1 MKKMKFFGSI
11 AFMLLLLNFFTP
23 TLYGQGVTTASIEG
37 VVLSMTNAPLG
48 NANIVA
54 IHTPSGTRYGAV
66 SRPDGRFNLPN
77 MRTGGPYTIT
87 ASYVGYENDES
98 QDVYLSL
105 GETRSMV
112 FVLIEAGTTLEE
124 VIVSGKIDRVFN
136 SGRTGAVTNLD
147 NQTITKMPT
156 INRSI
161 NDYTRMNP
169 QSNGT
174 SFAGRD
180 NRFNNY
186 TIDGN
191 IYNNNFGLGT
201 GQFAGSNPI
210 SMEVIEELQV
220 NIAPYDVRQGG
231 FTGANVNAI
240 TKSGTNEFSG
250 SVYSFYRNDKLQGHK
265 LGENKFDV
273 AESFTRTMGVSIGG
287 PIIKNRLF
295 FFVNFEQEAASN
307 PGDERKAARPGLEPD
322 GLTVSRVPAS
332 ELDFVRQSMKDLYG
346 YETGDYEGYAFA
358 NEGMRINAR
367 LDYNINK
374 NHKMSLRFN
383 RFSSFR
389 DTQINGNSIRYLPSS
404 LRYNKTNRYGIEA
417 MTFQNAN
424 YSVDN
429 NVTSVVGEINSV
441 FGTKFANNLNIGYT
455 LVDDPI
461 RSIPNGQDFP
471 FIEVLD
477 SIGSDPMYYFSLGN
491 ELYSVGN
498 LLTNKILNATNN
510 FSAFLGQHTLTAGVN
525 WEYQT
530 FDNAF
535 NPAFNSFYRYNSY
548 EDFVESV
555 INQNPNIIPAA
566 FAIGYSFEGGDAYPT
581 DHTEFGQVGVYLQ
594 DKFQITPQLSV
605 TGGLRL
611 DLPYFPFDLPSNP
624 KIDAARYMV
633 ISGNDTTMAPLDFY
647 HPQTN
652 ELIRADVSKLPG
664 VKPLLSPRLSL
675 NYDVLG
681 DNSLQ
686 IRFGTGL
693 FSGRIPFVWISNQV
707 NANGV
712 TRGGWGLTPSDWDT
726 GTYPEW
732 EGFQSDVNY
741 YRPDPAN
748 LQAELSKDINIT
760 DENFEFPQVWRT
772 NLGIDYRM
780 PFGTVFSFDAI
791 YSKDYNSP
799 FAVNINLGDPTES
812 IYMVPGADTLSAGSD
827 PRPYFGRYAKYSTF
841 NNVMLLTNVDMGYY
855 YSFTAQVRQE
865 FNTSI
870 SASLA
875 YTFSRSMDYGLIGGS
890 QAASLWPD
898 VIKDNRNQPELGF
911 SRFDAPHRL
920 VGYLSAN
927 TSKFTKRYIT
937 SVSLFYFGGN
947 PGRFSYVYSG
957 NFKDGASHL
966 MYIPKDQSEIVLL
979 DMIDNTQ
986 EDGVF
991 DAAEQWAILDEYI
1004 KQDDYLSKNRG
1015 KVAERNG
1022 AILPWNHRFDF
1033 RITQDISVTRN
1044 PEKYKF
1050 QITFDILNVG
1060 NLINN
1065 EWGVEKTAYQ
1075 TSLLA
1080 LQEPEYWN
1088 PNNVATF
1095 QLNKVTGTGDYPSV
1109 SYRHIASVDQLWR
1122 AQLGVRFIF

>member
-11 AFMLLLLNFFTP
+11 AFLLLLLNLFTP

-98 QDVYLSL
+98 TNVYLSL

-112 FVLIEAGTTLEE
+112 FVLLEAGTVLEE

-147 NQTITKMPT
+147 NQTINKMPT

-250 SVYSFYRNDKLQGHK
+250 SVYGFYRNDKFQGNI
-265 LGENKFDV
+265 LGEDTFEI
-273 AESFTRTMGVSIGG
+273 AESYTRTMGVSLGG

-295 FFVNFEQEAASN
+295 FFVNFEQEQASN
-307 PGDERKAARPGLEPD
+307 PGDERKAARPGLDPD
-322 GLTVSRVPAS
+322 GLTVSRVPATI
-332 ELDFVRQSMKDLYG
+332 LDYVRQSMKDKYG

-383 RFSSFR
+383 RFTSFR

-404 LRYNKTNRYGIEA
+404 LRYNNTNRYGIEA

-471 FIEVLD
+471 FIEVMEFDDTTPL
-477 SIGSDPMYYFSLGN
+477 YYFSLGN

-498 LLTNKILNATNN
+498 LLTNRILNATNN

-535 NPAFNSFYRYNSY
+535 NPAFNSFYRYDSY
-548 EDFVESV
+548 SDFEESV
-555 INQNPNIIPAA
+555 INQNPNIVPAA

-594 DKFQITPQLSV
+594 DKFQINPQLSL

-624 KIDAARYMV
+624 KLDTIHGNIGTSSVPNMV
-633 ISGNDTTMAPLDFY
+633 DLNFC
-647 HPQTN
+647 HPQTG
-652 ELIRADVSKLPG
+652 ELIIADVSKLPG
-664 VKPLLSPRLSL
+664 VKPLFSPRFSL

-686 IRFGTGL
+686 IRFGTGF

-712 TRGGWGLTPSDWDT
+712 TRGGFGLTASQWGT
-726 GTYPEW
+726 GSNPEW

-760 DENFEFPQVWRT
+760 DKNFKFPQVWRT
-772 NLGIDYRM
+772 NFGVDYRM

-799 FAVNINLGDPTES
+799 FAVNLNLGDQTGTVYS
-812 IYMVPGADTLSAGSD
+812 APGID
-827 PRPYFGRYAKYSTF
+827 PRPVFGRYAKYANF
-841 NNVMLLTNVDMGYY
+841 NNVMWLTNVDMGYY
-855 YSFTAQVRQE
+855 YSLTAQVRQE

-875 YTFSRSMDYGLIGGS
+875 YTFSRSKDYGLIGGS

-898 VIKDNRNQPELGF
+898 VVKDNRNKPELGF
-911 SRFDAPHRL
+911 NRFDAPHRL
-920 VGYLSAN
+920 VGYLSVN

-957 NFKDGASHL
+957 NFGDGASRL
-966 MYIPKDQSEIVLL
+966 MYIPNNQKEIVLL
-979 DMIDNTQ
+979 DITNDEGAVVLT
-986 EDGVF
+986 
-991 DAAEQWAILDEYI
+991 AAEQWTILNDYI
-1004 KQDDYLSKNRG
+1004 EQDGYLSKNRG

-1022 AILPWNHRFDF
+1022 GILPWNHRFDF

-1050 QITFDILNVG
+1050 QITFDIMNVG

-1065 EWGVEKTAYQ
+1065 EWGVEQTTYQ

-1080 LQEPEYWN
+1080 YQGMN
-1088 PNNVATF
+1088 ANNVAQF
-1095 QLNKVTGTGDYPSV
+1095 KLNRITGTDDYPSV
-1109 SYRHIASVDQLWR
+1109 SYRNIASVDQLWR

>member
-11 AFMLLLLNFFTP
+11 AFMLMLLNLFTP

-48 NANIVA
+48 NANVVA

-77 MRTGGPYTIT
+77 MRTGGPYIIT

-98 QDVYLSL
+98 TNVYLSL

-112 FVLIEAGTTLEE
+112 FVLLEAGTVLEE

-147 NQTITKMPT
+147 NQTINKMPT

-250 SVYSFYRNDKLQGHK
+250 SVYGFYRNDKFQGNI
-265 LGENKFDV
+265 LGEDTFEI
-273 AESFTRTMGVSIGG
+273 AESYTRTMGVSLGG

-295 FFVNFEQEAASN
+295 FFVNFEQEQASN
-307 PGDERKAARPGLEPD
+307 PGDERKAARPGLDPD

-332 ELDFVRQSMKDLYG
+332 ELDFVRQSMKDIYG

-383 RFSSFR
+383 RFTSFR

-404 LRYNKTNRYGIEA
+404 LRYNNTNRYGIEA

-471 FIEVLD
+471 FIEVMEFDDTTPL
-477 SIGSDPMYYFSLGN
+477 YYFSLGN

-498 LLTNKILNATNN
+498 LLTNRILNATNN

-548 EDFVESV
+548 EDFVGSV
-555 INQNPNIIPAA
+555 INKDPSIVPAA

-594 DKFQITPQLSV
+594 DKFQVNPQLSV

-624 KIDAARYMV
+624 KLDTIHGNIGTSSAPEMV
-633 ISGNDTTMAPLDFY
+633 ALDFY
-647 HPQTN
+647 HPQTG
-652 ELIRADVSKLPG
+652 ELIKADVSKLPG
-664 VKPLLSPRLSL
+664 VQPLFSPRFSL

-686 IRFGTGL
+686 IRFGTGF

-712 TRGGWGLTPSDWDT
+712 TRGGFGLTASQWGT
-726 GTYPEW
+726 GSNPEW

-760 DENFEFPQVWRT
+760 DKNFKFPQVWRT

-799 FAVNINLGDPTES
+799 FAVNLNLGDQTDTVYS
-812 IYMVPGADTLSAGSD
+812 APGVD
-827 PRPYFGRYAKYSTF
+827 PRPVFGRYAKYANF

-855 YSFTAQVRQE
+855 YSLTAQIRQE
-865 FNTSI
+865 FNTSL

-875 YTFSRSMDYGLIGGS
+875 YTFSRSKDYGLIGGS

-898 VIKDNRNQPELGF
+898 VVKDNRNQPELGF
-911 SRFDAPHRL
+911 NRFDAPHRL
-920 VGYLSAN
+920 VGYLSVN

-957 NFKDGASHL
+957 NFGDGASRL
-966 MYIPKDQSEIVLL
+966 MYIPNNQDEVVLL
-979 DMIDNTQ
+979 DITNDEGAVVLTADQQWTILNDYIEQ
-986 EDGVF
+986 DG
-991 DAAEQWAILDEYI
+991 
-1004 KQDDYLSKNRG
+1004 YLSKNRG

-1022 AILPWNHRFDF
+1022 GILPWNHRFDF

-1050 QITFDILNVG
+1050 QLTFDIMNVG
-1060 NLINN
+1060 NLLNN
-1065 EWGVEKTAYQ
+1065 EWGVEQTTYQ

-1080 LQEPEYWN
+1080 YQGMN
-1088 PNNVATF
+1088 ANNVAQF
-1095 QLNKVTGTGDYPSV
+1095 KLNRITGTDDYPSV
-1109 SYRHIASVDQLWR
+1109 SYRNIASVDQLWR

>member
-11 AFMLLLLNFFTP
+11 AFMLLLLNFFAP

-77 MRTGGPYTIT
+77 MRTGGPYIIT

-112 FVLIEAGTTLEE
+112 FVLLEAGTVLEE
-124 VIVSGKIDRVFN
+124 VVVSGKVDRVFN

-147 NQTITKMPT
+147 NQTINKMPT

-250 SVYSFYRNDKLQGHK
+250 SVYGFYRNDKFQGHI
-265 LGENKFDV
+265 LGEDTFEI
-273 AESFTRTMGVSIGG
+273 AESYTRTMGVSLGG

-295 FFVNFEQEAASN
+295 FFVNFEQEQASN
-307 PGDERKAARPGLEPD
+307 PGDERKAARPGLDPD

-332 ELDFVRQSMKDLYG
+332 ELDFVRQSMKDIYG

-404 LRYNKTNRYGIEA
+404 LRYNNTNRYGIEA

-471 FIEVLD
+471 FIEVMEFDDTTPL
-477 SIGSDPMYYFSLGN
+477 YYFSLGN

-548 EDFVESV
+548 NDFVESV
-555 INQNPNIIPAA
+555 INKNPNIVPAA

-594 DKFQITPQLSV
+594 DKFQVNPQLSV

-624 KIDAARYMV
+624 KLDTIHGNIGTSSAPEMV
-633 ISGNDTTMAPLDFY
+633 ALDFY
-647 HPQTN
+647 HPQTG
-652 ELIRADVSKLPG
+652 ELIKADVSKLPG
-664 VKPLLSPRLSL
+664 VQPLFSPRFSL

-686 IRFGTGL
+686 IRFGTGF

-712 TRGGWGLTPSDWDT
+712 TRGGYGLTASQWGT
-726 GTYPEW
+726 GSNPEW

-760 DENFEFPQVWRT
+760 DKNFKFPQVWRT

-799 FAVNINLGDPTES
+799 FAVNLNLGDQTDTVYS
-812 IYMVPGADTLSAGSD
+812 APGVD
-827 PRPYFGRYAKYSTF
+827 PRPVFGRYAKYANF

-855 YSFTAQVRQE
+855 YSLTAQIRQE
-865 FNTSI
+865 FNTSL

-875 YTFSRSMDYGLIGGS
+875 YTFSRSKDYGLIGGS

-898 VIKDNRNQPELGF
+898 VVKDNRNQPELGF
-911 SRFDAPHRL
+911 NRFDAPHRL

-937 SVSLFYFGGN
+937 TVSLFYFGGN

-957 NFKDGASHL
+957 NFGDGASRL
-966 MYIPKDQSEIVLL
+966 MYIPENKDQIILL
-979 DMIDNTQ
+979 DITNDEGTVVLTADQQWTILNDYIEQ
-986 EDGVF
+986 DG
-991 DAAEQWAILDEYI
+991 
-1004 KQDDYLSKNRG
+1004 YLSKNRG

-1022 AILPWNHRFDF
+1022 GILPWNHRFDF

-1044 PEKYKF
+1044 PNKYKF
-1050 QITFDILNVG
+1050 QLTFDIMNVG

-1065 EWGVEKTAYQ
+1065 EWGVEQTTYQ

-1080 LQEPEYWN
+1080 YQGMN
-1088 PNNVATF
+1088 ANNVAQF
-1095 QLNKVTGTGDYPSV
+1095 KLNRITGTNDYPSV
-1109 SYRHIASVDQLWR
+1109 SYRNIASVDQLWR